1 MTRHI
6 MSVES
11 WKKNNTTLNETEP
24 QNLIRK
30 TELNPGSELREAI
43 FDSQQREFNFCIRSA
58 PHPRQSLR
66 TEQVE
71 QASTFNRSLSEN
83 PFSSLS

>member
-11 WKKNNTTLNETEP
+11 WEKNSTTLNETEP
-24 QNLIRK
+24 QSLIRK
-30 TELNPGSELREAI
+30 TELNPGSELREEI

-58 PHPRQSLR
+58 PSPTTPPLIL
-66 TEQVE
+66 ED
-71 QASTFNRSLSEN
+71 
-83 PFSSLS
+83 